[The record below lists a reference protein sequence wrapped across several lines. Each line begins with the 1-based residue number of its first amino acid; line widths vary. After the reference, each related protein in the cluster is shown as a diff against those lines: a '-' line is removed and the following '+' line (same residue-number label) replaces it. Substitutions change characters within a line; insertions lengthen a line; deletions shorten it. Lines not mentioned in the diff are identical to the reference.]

1 LFNVLIFSI
10 SYLVF
15 LQENPDGLIK
25 LFSLRSIVIFA
36 NQGLENEEKYMEKIW
51 NLKKQGDPNEIKHLS
66 AALNVNMTIARLL
79 VQRRITTFNEAKAFF
94 RPRLSDLLDPFLMK
108 DMDKAV
114 ARLELAIANQE
125 KVLVYGDYDVD
136 GTTSVALMYTFL
148 KPRLN
153 HIEYYIPDRYSEGY
167 GVSPKSID
175 YAADN
180 GFSLIIALD
189 CGIKAVDKITDAK
202 NRGLDFVIC
211 DHHNPDD
218 EVPPAIA
225 VLDPKQADCNYPYK
239 ELSGCGVGFKLL
251 QAYCQKNEVEM
262 EEIYD
267 LLDLVVVSIASDIV
281 PITGENRVLAYYG
294 LKKLNSN
301 PGMGLQTIINLAG
314 INGTEITI
322 SDIVFKIGPRLN
334 ASGRIEHGKK
344 SVQILVSIDEDKS
357 DTLGEE
363 IDSFN
368 EIRKTLDRDITQ
380 DALDMIEKD
389 PDMKNMNS
397 TVLYNR
403 DWHKGV
409 VGIVASRVTEQYY
422 RPTIIL
428 TESNGMATGSAR
440 SVKDFD
446 LYEAIG
452 QCSDL
457 LESYGGHMYAAGLTL
472 RIENIPEFCRRFEEI
487 VTRQLTDL
495 SQVQSIEVDAKIT
508 LSEITPRFYRIL
520 KQFAPYGPHNM
531 TPVFVTE
538 DVFDAGTSRLVGK
551 NKEHLKLDL
560 VEPDV
565 NSGIFPG
572 IAFNQSDKFDL
583 ITSGLPF
590 DVCYSITENEYRG
603 KTSLQLFIRDIKKRD
618 IF

>member
-1 LFNVLIFSI
+1 MICFNMNAHFV
-10 SYLVF
+10 
-15 LQENPDGLIK
+15 
-25 LFSLRSIVIFA
+25 SLHIHQKNIYKR
-36 NQGLENEEKYMEKIW
+36 GMEKIW
-51 NLKKQGDPNEIKHLS
+51 DLKKQGDQNEVKHLS
-66 AALNVNMTIARLL
+66 AALNVNMVIARLL
-79 VQRRITTFNEAKAFF
+79 VQRGIKTYNEAKAFF
-94 RPRLSDLLDPFLMK
+94 RPRLSDLHDPFLMK
-108 DMDKAV
+108 DMDEAVERLQKAI
-114 ARLELAIANQE
+114 ENQE
-125 KVLVYGDYDVD
+125 KVIVYGDYDVD
-136 GTTSVALMYTFL
+136 GTTSVALMYLFL
-148 KPRLN
+148 KQRIN
-153 HIEYYIPDRYSEGY
+153 EIEYYIPDRYSEGY
-167 GVSPKSID
+167 GISPKSID
-175 YAADN
+175 YAVEN
-180 GFSLIIALD
+180 GYTLVVALD
-189 CGIKAVDKITDAK
+189 CGIKAVDKIAK
-202 NRGLDFVIC
+202 AKERGLDFIIC
-211 DHHNPDD
+211 DHHNPGD
-218 EVPPAIA
+218 EIPPAVA
-225 VLDPKQADCNYPYK
+225 VLDPKQPGCPYPYK

-251 QAYCQKNEVEM
+251 QAYSKKNDINY

-267 LLDLVVVSIASDIV
+267 LLDLVAVSIAADIV

-301 PGMGLQTIINLAG
+301 PGVGLQTIINFAG
-314 INGTEITI
+314 INGSEITI

-344 SVQILVSIDEDKS
+344 SVQIMVSDDENKS
-357 DTLGEE
+357 DLLGEE

-380 DALDMIEKD
+380 EALDMIEGSEELKA
-389 PDMKNMNS
+389 MNS

-409 VGIVASRVTEQYY
+409 VGIVASRVTEQFY

-428 TESNGMATGSAR
+428 TESNGLATGSAR
-440 SVKDFD
+440 SVRDFD

-457 LESYGGHMYAAGLTL
+457 LESYGGHMYAAGLTMK
-472 RIENIPEFCRRFEEI
+472 IEHIPEFKERFEEI
-487 VTRQLTDL
+487 VTRQITDQQ
-495 SQVQSIEVDAKIT
+495 QVQTVEVDAKIT
-508 LSEITPRFYRIL
+508 LSEITPRFFRIL
-520 KQFAPYGPHNM
+520 KQFAPFGPHNM

-572 IAFNQSDKFDL
+572 IAFNQSEAYDL
-583 ITSGLPF
+583 ITSGSPF
-590 DVCYSITENEYRG
+590 DICYSVTENEYRG
-603 KTSLQLFIRDIKKRD
+603 KKNLQLFIRDIKKRD

>member
-1 LFNVLIFSI
+1 MNAHFVSLHIHR
-10 SYLVF
+10 
-15 LQENPDGLIK
+15 ENIRK
-25 LFSLRSIVIFA
+25 RS
-36 NQGLENEEKYMEKIW
+36 MEKIW
-51 NLKKQGDPNEIKHLS
+51 NFKKQGDQNEVKHLS
-66 AALNVNMTIARLL
+66 AALNVNMVIARLL
-79 VQRRITTFNEAKAFF
+79 VQRGIKTYNEAKAFF
-94 RPRLSDLLDPFLMK
+94 RPRLSDLHNPFLMK
-108 DMDKAV
+108 DMEKAV
-114 ARLELAIANQE
+114 ERLEQAIENQE
-125 KVLVYGDYDVD
+125 KVIVYGDYDVD
-136 GTTSVALMYTFL
+136 GTTSVALMYLFL
-148 KPRLN
+148 KERIQE
-153 HIEYYIPDRYSEGY
+153 IEYYIPDRYSEGY
-167 GVSPKSID
+167 GISPKSID
-175 YAADN
+175 YAVDN
-180 GFSLIIALD
+180 GYTLVVALD
-189 CGIKAVDKITDAK
+189 CGIKAVDKIAK
-202 NRGLDFVIC
+202 AKERGLDFIIC
-211 DHHNPDD
+211 DHHNPG
-218 EVPPAIA
+218 EEIPPAVA
-225 VLDPKQADCNYPYK
+225 VLDPKQPGCNYPYK

-251 QAYCQKNEVEM
+251 QAYCSKKEIEY

-267 LLDLVVVSIASDIV
+267 LLDLVAVSIAADIV

-301 PGMGLQTIINLAG
+301 PGVGLQTIINFAG

-344 SVQILVSIDEDKS
+344 SVQILVSDDEDKS
-357 DTLGEE
+357 DLLGEE

-380 DALDMIEKD
+380 DALDMIENSAELKA
-389 PDMKNMNS
+389 MNS

-428 TESNGMATGSAR
+428 TESNGLATGSAR
-440 SVKDFD
+440 SVRDFD

-457 LESYGGHMYAAGLTL
+457 LESYGGHMYAAGLTM
-472 RIENIPEFCRRFEEI
+472 RIENIPEFKRRFEEI
-487 VTRQLTDL
+487 VTRQITDQQ
-495 SQVQSIEVDAKIT
+495 QVQSIDIDAKIT
-508 LSEITPRFYRIL
+508 LSEITPRFFRIL

-572 IAFNQSDKFDL
+572 IAFNQSDAYDL
-583 ITSGLPF
+583 ITSGTPF
-590 DVCYSITENEYRG
+590 DICYSITENEYRG
-603 KTSLQLFIRDIKKRD
+603 KTNLQLFIRDIKKRD

>member
-1 LFNVLIFSI
+1 MLTGDDLFRYEQAF
-10 SYLVF
+10 Y
-15 LQENPDGLIK
+15 
-25 LFSLRSIVIFA
+25 IFA
-36 NQGLENEEKYMEKIW
+36 NSPKKIHQRGMDRIW
-51 NLKKQGDPNEIKHLS
+51 NLKKQGDQNEVKHLS
-66 AALNVNMTIARLL
+66 AALNVNMVIARLL
-79 VQRRITTFNEAKAFF
+79 VQRGIKTYNEAKAFF
-94 RPRLSDLLDPFLMK
+94 RPRLSDLHDPFLMK

-114 ARLELAIANQE
+114 ERLERAVNNQE
-125 KVLVYGDYDVD
+125 KVIVYGDYDVD
-136 GTTSVALMYTFL
+136 GTTSVALMYQFL
-148 KPRLN
+148 KQRIN

-167 GVSPKSID
+167 GISPKSID
-175 YAADN
+175 YAVDN
-180 GFSLIIALD
+180 GFTLVVALD
-189 CGIKAVDKITDAK
+189 CGIKAVEKIAK
-202 NRGLDFVIC
+202 AKERGLDFIIC
-211 DHHNPDD
+211 DHHNPGE
-218 EVPPAIA
+218 EVPDAAA
-225 VLDPKQADCNYPYK
+225 VLDPKQPGCNYPYK

-251 QAYCQKNEVEM
+251 QAYSTKNEIDL

-267 LLDLVVVSIASDIV
+267 LLDLVSVSIAADIV

-301 PGMGLQTIINLAG
+301 PGVGLQTIINFAG

-344 SVQILVSIDEDKS
+344 SVQILVSDDEDKS
-357 DTLGEE
+357 DLLGEE

-368 EIRKTLDRDITQ
+368 EIRKTLDRDITL
-380 DALDMIEKD
+380 DALDMIEKSAEL
-389 PDMKNMNS
+389 KSMNS

-422 RPTIIL
+422 RPTVIL
-428 TESNGMATGSAR
+428 TESNGLATGSAR
-440 SVKDFD
+440 SVRDFD

-457 LESYGGHMYAAGLTL
+457 LESYGGHMYAAGLTMK
-472 RIENIPEFCRRFEEI
+472 IENIPEFRRRFEEI
-487 VTRQLTDL
+487 VTNQITDKQ
-495 SQVQSIEVDAKIT
+495 QVQTIDVDAKIT
-508 LSEITPRFYRIL
+508 LSEITPRFFRIL
-520 KQFAPYGPHNM
+520 KQFAPFGPHNM
-531 TPVFVTE
+531 MPIFVTE

-572 IAFNQSDKFDL
+572 IAFNQSEAYNL
-583 ITSGLPF
+583 ITSGSPF
-590 DVCYSITENEYRG
+590 DVCYSIHENEYRG
-603 KTSLQLFIRDIKKRD
+603 KTNLQLYVRDIKKRD

>member
-1 LFNVLIFSI
+1 
-10 SYLVF
+10 
-15 LQENPDGLIK
+15 
-25 LFSLRSIVIFA
+25 
-36 NQGLENEEKYMEKIW
+36 MERIW
-51 NLKKQGDPNEIKHLS
+51 NLKNQGDLNDIKHLS

-79 VQRRITTFNEAKAFF
+79 VQRGIKTFNEAKSFF
-94 RPRLSDLLDPFLMK
+94 RPRLSDLHDPFLMK
-108 DMDKAV
+108 DMEKAV

-148 KPRLN
+148 KPRIK
-153 HIEYYIPDRYSEGY
+153 HIEYYIPDRYTEGY
-167 GVSPKSID
+167 GISPQSID
-175 YAADN
+175 YAEKN
-180 GFSLIIALD
+180 GFSLIVALD

-202 NRGLDFVIC
+202 NRGVDFIIC

-218 EVPPAIA
+218 EVPPAVA
-225 VLDPKQADCNYPYK
+225 VLDAKQPECNYPYK

-251 QAYCQKNEVEM
+251 QAYCQKNNIEL

-301 PGMGLQTIINLAG
+301 PGVGLQTIINFAG
-314 INGTEITI
+314 INGSEITI

-344 SVQILVSIDEDKS
+344 SVQILVARDEDKS
-357 DTLGEE
+357 DLLGEE

-389 PDMKNMNS
+389 PEMKDMKS

-428 TESNGMATGSAR
+428 TESNGLATGSAR

-472 RIENIPEFCRRFEEI
+472 KIENVPEFRRRFEEI
-487 VTRQLTDL
+487 VKNQVTDL
-495 SQVQSIEVDAKIT
+495 QQLQTIEVDAKIS

-520 KQFAPYGPHNM
+520 KQFAPFGPHNM

-551 NKEHLKLDL
+551 NQEHLKLDL

-590 DVCYSITENEYRG
+590 DVCYSVTENEYRG
-603 KTSLQLFIRDIKKRD
+603 KTSLQLFIRDVKKRD

>member
-1 LFNVLIFSI
+1 
-10 SYLVF
+10 
-15 LQENPDGLIK
+15 
-25 LFSLRSIVIFA
+25 
-36 NQGLENEEKYMEKIW
+36 MERIW
-51 NLKKQGDPNEIKHLS
+51 ILKKQGDSNEIKHLS

-79 VQRRITTFNEAKAFF
+79 VQRGIKTFNEAKAFF
-94 RPRLSDLLDPFLMK
+94 RPRLSDLHDPFLMK

-114 ARLELAIANQE
+114 ERIEQAISRQE

-136 GTTSVALMYTFL
+136 GTTSVAMMYIFL
-148 KPRLN
+148 KPRLE
-153 HIEYYIPDRYSEGY
+153 HIEYYIPDRYTEGY
-167 GVSPKSID
+167 GISPQSID

-189 CGIKAVDKITDAK
+189 CGIKAVEKITKAREK
-202 NRGLDFVIC
+202 GLDFIIC
-211 DHHNPDD
+211 DHHNPG
-218 EVPPAIA
+218 ETMPPAVA
-225 VLDPKQADCNYPYK
+225 VLDPKQDGCKYPYK
-239 ELSGCGVGFKLL
+239 ELSGCGVGFKFL
-251 QAYCQKNEVEM
+251 QAYCEKNGIDQ
-262 EEIYD
+262 EEIHD

-301 PGMGLQTIINLAG
+301 PGIGLQTIINFAG
-314 INGTEITI
+314 INGNDITI

-344 SVQILVSIDEDKS
+344 SVQILVANDEDKS
-357 DTLGEE
+357 DLLGEE

-389 PDMKNMNS
+389 PEMKVMNS

-409 VGIVASRVTEQYY
+409 VGIVASRVTEQFY

-428 TESNGMATGSAR
+428 TESNGLATGSAR

-472 RIENIPEFCRRFEEI
+472 KIENIPRFRKRFEEI
-487 VTRQLTDL
+487 VTAHSKDL
-495 SQVQSIEVDAKIT
+495 SQIQAIEADAKIP

-520 KQFAPYGPHNM
+520 KQFAPFGPHNP
-531 TPVFVTE
+531 TPVFITE

-551 NKEHLKLDL
+551 SKEHLKLDL

-565 NSGIFPG
+565 HSGIFPG
-572 IAFNQSDKFDL
+572 IAFNQHDKFDL

-603 KTSLQLFIRDIKKRD
+603 KINLQLFIRDIKKRD

>member
-1 LFNVLIFSI
+1 
-10 SYLVF
+10 
-15 LQENPDGLIK
+15 
-25 LFSLRSIVIFA
+25 
-36 NQGLENEEKYMEKIW
+36 MEKIW
-51 NLKKQGDPNEIKHLS
+51 NLKKQGDSNEIKHLS

-79 VQRRITTFNEAKAFF
+79 VQRGIKTFNDAKTFF
-94 RPRLSDLLDPFLMK
+94 RPRLSDLHNPFLMK

-114 ARLELAIANQE
+114 DRLEKAIANRE
-125 KVLVYGDYDVD
+125 KVLIYGDYDVD
-136 GTTSVALMYTFL
+136 GTTSVAMMYSFL
-148 KPRLN
+148 KDR
-153 HIEYYIPDRYSEGY
+153 IEQIDYYIPDRYTEGY
-167 GVSPKSID
+167 GISPQSIKF
-175 YAADN
+175 ASEN
-180 GFSLIIALD
+180 GYSLIIALD
-189 CGIKAVDKITDAK
+189 CGIKAVDKITHA
-202 NRGLDFVIC
+202 REQGVDFIIC
-211 DHHNPDD
+211 DHHNPDE
-218 EVPPAIA
+218 EVPPAVA
-225 VLDPKQADCNYPYK
+225 VLDPKQPDCQYPYK

-251 QAYCQKNEVEM
+251 QAYCEKNNIEL

-301 PGMGLQTIINLAG
+301 PGIGLQTIINFAG
-314 INGTEITI
+314 INGNEITI

-344 SVQILVSIDEDKS
+344 SVQILVANDEDKS
-357 DTLGEE
+357 DILGEE

-380 DALDMIEKD
+380 DALDMIANSEE
-389 PDMKNMNS
+389 MMNMNS

-409 VGIVASRVTEQYY
+409 VGIVASRITEQFY

-428 TESNGMATGSAR
+428 TESNGLATGSAR

-472 RIENIPEFCRRFEEI
+472 KIENIPKFKKRFEEI
-487 VTRQLTDL
+487 VTRHLKDL
-495 SQVQSIEVDAKIT
+495 SQIQAIEVDTKIP

-520 KQFAPYGPHNM
+520 KQFEPFGPHNP

-551 NKEHLKLDL
+551 SREHLKLDL

-572 IAFNQSDKFDL
+572 IAFNQYDKYDL

-603 KTSLQLFIRDIKKRD
+603 KTSLQLFIKDIKRRD

>member
-1 LFNVLIFSI
+1 
-10 SYLVF
+10 
-15 LQENPDGLIK
+15 
-25 LFSLRSIVIFA
+25 
-36 NQGLENEEKYMEKIW
+36 MERIW
-51 NLKKQGDPNEIKHLS
+51 NLKKQGDLNEIKHLS

-79 VQRRITTFNEAKAFF
+79 VQRNIKTFNEAKAFF
-94 RPRLSDLLDPFLMK
+94 RPRLSDLHDPFLMK
-108 DMDKAV
+108 NMEKAV
-114 ARLELAIANQE
+114 ARLDLAIANQE
-125 KVLVYGDYDVD
+125 RVLIYGDYDVD
-136 GTTSVALMYTFL
+136 GTTSVALMYSFL
-148 KPRLN
+148 KPRIGY
-153 HIEYYIPDRYSEGY
+153 IEYYIPDRYTEGY
-167 GVSPKSID
+167 GISPQSID
-175 YAADN
+175 YAEKN
-180 GFSLIIALD
+180 GFSLIVALD
-189 CGIKAVDKITDAK
+189 CGIKAVNKIANAK
-202 NRGLDFVIC
+202 ERGVDFVIC
-211 DHHNPDD
+211 DHHNPD
-218 EVPPAIA
+218 EAVPPAVA
-225 VLDPKQADCNYPYK
+225 VLDPKQADCPYPYK

-251 QAYCQKNEVEM
+251 QAYCQKNAIEL

-301 PGMGLQTIINLAG
+301 PGIGLQTIINFAG
-314 INGTEITI
+314 INGSEITI

-344 SVQILVSIDEDKS
+344 SVQIMVSNDEDKS
-357 DTLGEE
+357 DLLGEE

-380 DALDMIEKD
+380 EALDMIGASEE
-389 PDMKNMNS
+389 MKNMKS

-409 VGIVASRVTEQYY
+409 VGIVASRVTEQFY

-428 TESNGMATGSAR
+428 TESNGQATGSAR

-452 QCSDL
+452 QCCDL

-472 RIENIPEFCRRFEEI
+472 KIENIPEFRRRFEEI
-487 VTRQLTDL
+487 VTRQVTDL
-495 SQVQSIEVDAKIT
+495 QQLQTIEVDAKIP

-520 KQFAPYGPHNM
+520 KQFEPFGPHNM
-531 TPVFVTE
+531 TPVFITE

-551 NKEHLKLDL
+551 SQEHLKLDL

-590 DVCYSITENEYRG
+590 DVCYSVTKNEYRG
-603 KTSLQLFIRDIKKRD
+603 KSSLQLFIRDIKKRD

>member
-1 LFNVLIFSI
+1 MDKV
-10 SYLVF
+10 
-15 LQENPDGLIK
+15 
-25 LFSLRSIVIFA
+25 
-36 NQGLENEEKYMEKIW
+36 W
-51 NLKKQGDPNEIKHLS
+51 NLKKQGDQNEVKHLS
-66 AALNVNMTIARLL
+66 AALNVNMVIARLL
-79 VQRRITTFNEAKAFF
+79 IQRDIKTFNEAKEFF
-94 RPRLSDLLDPFLMK
+94 RPRLSDLHDPFLMK
-108 DMDKAV
+108 DMDKAIE
-114 ARLELAIANQE
+114 RLDLAIANKE
-125 KVLVYGDYDVD
+125 KVIIYGDYDVD
-136 GTTSVALMYTFL
+136 GTTSVALVYSFL
-148 KPRLN
+148 KPRIE

-167 GVSPKSID
+167 GISPKSIN
-175 YAADN
+175 YAIDN
-180 GFSLIIALD
+180 GFTLIVALD
-189 CGIKAVDKITDAK
+189 CGIKAVEKIADAK
-202 NRGLDFVIC
+202 ERGLDFIIC
-211 DHHNPDD
+211 DHHNPG
-218 EVPPAIA
+218 EVIPPAVA
-225 VLDPKQADCNYPYK
+225 VLDPKQLDCPYPYK
-239 ELSGCGVGFKLL
+239 ELSGCGVGFKLV
-251 QAYCQKNEVEM
+251 QAFCQINENEYD
-262 EEIYD
+262 EIYD

-301 PGMGLQTIINLAG
+301 PGIGLQTIINFAG

-344 SVQILVSIDEDKS
+344 SVQILVSNDEEKS
-357 DTLGEE
+357 DLIGEE

-380 DALDMIEKD
+380 EALDMIENNEELK
-389 PDMKNMNS
+389 KMNS

-440 SVKDFD
+440 SIRDFD

-457 LESYGGHMYAAGLTL
+457 LESYGGHMYAAGLTMK
-472 RIENIPEFCRRFEEI
+472 IENITEFKQRFENI
-487 VTRQLTDL
+487 VTNQITKM
-495 SQVQSIEVDAKIT
+495 QQTQTIEIDAKIT

-520 KQFAPYGPHNM
+520 KQFAPFGPHNM

-551 NKEHLKLDL
+551 NQEHLKLDL

-572 IAFNQSDKFDL
+572 IAFNQSEAYDL

-590 DVCYSITENEYRG
+590 DVCYSIAENDYRG
-603 KTSLQLFIRDIKKRD
+603 KTNLQLFIRDIKKRD

>member
-1 LFNVLIFSI
+1 
-10 SYLVF
+10 
-15 LQENPDGLIK
+15 
-25 LFSLRSIVIFA
+25 
-36 NQGLENEEKYMEKIW
+36 MERIW

-79 VQRRITTFNEAKAFF
+79 VQRDIKTFNDAKAFF
-94 RPRLSDLLDPFLMK
+94 RPRLSDLHDPFLMK

-114 ARLELAIANQE
+114 ERLELAIKRQE
-125 KVLVYGDYDVD
+125 KILIYGDYDVD
-136 GTTSVALMYTFL
+136 GTTSVALMYLFL
-148 KPRLN
+148 KSRISHL
-153 HIEYYIPDRYSEGY
+153 EYYIPNRYSEGY
-167 GVSPKSID
+167 GISPRSID
-175 YAADN
+175 FAVEN
-180 GFSLIIALD
+180 GFTLIIALD
-189 CGIKAVDKITDAK
+189 CGIKAVEKITDAK
-202 NRGLDFVIC
+202 NRGLDFIIC
-211 DHHNPDD
+211 DHHNPD
-218 EVPPAIA
+218 EIVPPAVA
-225 VLDPKQADCNYPYK
+225 VLDPKQRDCNYPYK
-239 ELSGCGVGFKLL
+239 DLSGCGVGFKLL
-251 QAYCQKNEVEM
+251 QAYCQKNEIEL

-314 INGTEITI
+314 INGSDITI

-357 DTLGEE
+357 DILGEE

-380 DALDMIEKD
+380 DALDMIEKNPFIKD
-389 PDMKNMNS
+389 MNS

-409 VGIVASRVTEQYY
+409 VGIVASRVTEQFY

-428 TESNGMATGSAR
+428 TESNGLATGSAR

-472 RIENIPEFCRRFEEI
+472 RIENIPEFRRRFEEI
-487 VTRQLTDL
+487 VTKQLTDF
-495 SQVQSIEVDAKIT
+495 SQVQTIDADAKIT

-520 KQFAPYGPHNM
+520 KQFAPFGPHNM
-531 TPVFVTE
+531 TPVFITE

-551 NKEHLKLDL
+551 TQEHLKLDL

-565 NSGIFPG
+565 NSGIFQG
-572 IAFNQSDKFDL
+572 IAFNQSDKFEL

-603 KTSLQLFIRDIKKRD
+603 KTNLQLFIRDIKKRD
-618 IF
+618 FI

>member
-1 LFNVLIFSI
+1 ML
-10 SYLVF
+10 
-15 LQENPDGLIK
+15 
-25 LFSLRSIVIFA
+25 SLHIGA
-36 NQGLENEEKYMEKIW
+36 NYILMERIW
-51 NLKKQGDPNEIKHLS
+51 NLKKQGDANEIKHLS

-79 VQRRITTFNEAKAFF
+79 VQREIKTFNEAKAFF
-94 RPRLSDLLDPFLMK
+94 RPRLSDLHDPFLMK

-114 ARLELAIANQE
+114 DRLELAIKRQE
-125 KVLVYGDYDVD
+125 KILIYGDYDVD

-148 KPRLN
+148 KSRISHL
-153 HIEYYIPDRYSEGY
+153 EFYIPNRYSEGY
-167 GVSPKSID
+167 GISPRGID
-175 YAADN
+175 FAVEN
-180 GFSLIIALD
+180 GFTLIIALD
-189 CGIKAVDKITDAK
+189 CGIKAVEKITQAK
-202 NRGLDFVIC
+202 QRGLDFIIC
-211 DHHNPDD
+211 DHHNPD
-218 EVPPAIA
+218 ETVPPAVA
-225 VLDPKQADCNYPYK
+225 VLDPKQAECNYPYK

-251 QAYCQKNEVEM
+251 QAYCQKNEIEL

-294 LKKLNSN
+294 LKKINSN

-314 INGTEITI
+314 LNGCDITI

-357 DTLGEE
+357 DILGEE

-389 PDMKNMNS
+389 EFMKNMNS

-409 VGIVASRVTEQYY
+409 VGIVASRVTEQFY

-428 TESNGMATGSAR
+428 TESNGLATGSAR

-452 QCSDL
+452 KCSDL

-472 RIENIPEFCRRFEEI
+472 KIENIPEFRRRFEEI
-487 VTRQLTDL
+487 VTEQLTDL
-495 SQVQSIEVDAKIT
+495 SQVQTIDADAKIT

-520 KQFAPYGPHNM
+520 KQFAPFGPHNM
-531 TPVFVTE
+531 TPVFITE

-560 VEPDV
+560 VEPDI
-565 NSGIFPG
+565 NSGIFQG

-603 KTSLQLFIRDIKKRD
+603 KTNMQLFIRDIKKRD
-618 IF
+618 FI

>member
-1 LFNVLIFSI
+1 
-10 SYLVF
+10 
-15 LQENPDGLIK
+15 
-25 LFSLRSIVIFA
+25 
-36 NQGLENEEKYMEKIW
+36 MEKIW
-51 NLKKQGDPNEIKHLS
+51 ELKKQGDPNEIKHLS

-79 VQRRITTFNEAKAFF
+79 VQRGITTFNEAKAFF
-94 RPRLSDLLDPFLMK
+94 RPRLSDLHDPFLMK

-114 ARLELAIANQE
+114 ARLEQAIANQE

-148 KPRLN
+148 KPRLE

-167 GVSPKSID
+167 GISPKSID
-175 YAADN
+175 YAASS

-189 CGIKAVDKITDAK
+189 CGIKAVDKISDAK
-202 NRGLDFVIC
+202 QRGLDFVIC

-218 EVPPAIA
+218 EVPPAVA
-225 VLDPKQADCNYPYK
+225 VLDPKQPDCNYPYK

-251 QAYCQKNEVEM
+251 QAYCQKNNVEL

-314 INGTEITI
+314 INGSDITI

-344 SVQILVSIDEDKS
+344 SVQILVSNDEDKS
-357 DTLGEE
+357 DILGEE

-389 PDMKNMNS
+389 PEMKNMNS

-409 VGIVASRVTEQYY
+409 VGIVASRVTEQFY

-428 TESNGMATGSAR
+428 TESNGLATGSAR

-472 RIENIPEFCRRFEEI
+472 KIENVPEFRRRFEEI
-487 VTRQLTDL
+487 VTSQLTDL
-495 SQVQSIEVDAKIT
+495 SQVQTVEVDAKIT

-520 KQFAPYGPHNM
+520 KQFAPFGPHNM

-551 NKEHLKLDL
+551 NQEHLKLDL

>member
-1 LFNVLIFSI
+1 
-10 SYLVF
+10 
-15 LQENPDGLIK
+15 
-25 LFSLRSIVIFA
+25 
-36 NQGLENEEKYMEKIW
+36 MERIW
-51 NLKKQGDPNEIKHLS
+51 NLKNQGDLNDIKHLS

-79 VQRRITTFNEAKAFF
+79 VQRGIKTFNEAKSFF
-94 RPRLSDLLDPFLMK
+94 RPRLSDLHDPFLMK
-108 DMDKAV
+108 DMEKAV

-148 KPRLN
+148 KPRIK
-153 HIEYYIPDRYSEGY
+153 HIEYYIPDRYTEGY
-167 GVSPKSID
+167 GISPQSID
-175 YAADN
+175 YAEKN
-180 GFSLIIALD
+180 GFSLIVALD

-202 NRGLDFVIC
+202 NRGVDFIIC

-218 EVPPAIA
+218 EVPPAVA
-225 VLDPKQADCNYPYK
+225 VLDAKQPECNYPYK

-251 QAYCQKNEVEM
+251 QAYCQKNDIEL

-301 PGMGLQTIINLAG
+301 PGVGLQTIINFAG
-314 INGTEITI
+314 INGSEITI

-344 SVQILVSIDEDKS
+344 SVQILVARDEDKS
-357 DTLGEE
+357 DLLGEE

-389 PDMKNMNS
+389 PEMKDMKS

-428 TESNGMATGSAR
+428 TESNGLATGSAR

-472 RIENIPEFCRRFEEI
+472 KIENVPEFRRRFEEI
-487 VTRQLTDL
+487 VKNQVTDL
-495 SQVQSIEVDAKIT
+495 QQLQTIEVDAKIS

-520 KQFAPYGPHNM
+520 KQFAPFGPHNM

-551 NKEHLKLDL
+551 NHEHLKLDL

-590 DVCYSITENEYRG
+590 DVCYSVTENEYRG
-603 KTSLQLFIRDIKKRD
+603 KTNLQLFIRDVKKRD